1 MTADWDLE
9 LGKTYR
15 RTDIHEVYGGRRQG
29 GISPS
34 RVSPNVMLFTDP
46 TKNHRHGYF
55 DGWGE
60 DGCYHYAGE
69 GQTGDQKMV
78 QGNLTVLN
86 HIEEGRALRLLRI
99 VSTGQA
105 QYLGEFVLASDN
117 PYYLTDAPETDGGA
131 IRSVIMFRL
140 VPKNALPSSGAV
152 VLHTPA
158 TGLTVDDVDIEQH
171 NTERTYVDPSRA
183 PYESE
188 RREAAL
194 VQSYKGHLER
204 AGHTV
209 KRKRIYPPGEAKPL
223 YTDLHDITDNVLIE
237 AKGSVT
243 REAIRMA
250 IGQLFDYERHLEPT
264 PDLAI
269 LVPSLPRP
277 DLVDLSTGR
286 GISVIWQ
293 DGETFDQVVPGR

>member
-1 MTADWDLE
+1 MSIPWKVELDETSRRVDL
-9 LGKTYR
+9 
-15 RTDIHEVYGGRRQG
+15 HETYGGRRQG

-46 TKNHRHGYF
+46 VTGHKHGYF
-55 DGWGE
+55 DGWGD

-78 QGNLTVLN
+78 QGNLTVLR
-86 HIEEGRALRLLRI
+86 HAEEGRALRLFRI
-99 VSTGQA
+99 VSVGQA
-105 QYLGEFVLASDN
+105 KYLGEFTLPDHE
-117 PYYLTDAPETDGGA
+117 PWYDTDAPETNSDR
-131 IRSVIMFRL
+131 IRKVIMFRL
-140 VPKNALPSSGAV
+140 VPKHALPPSG
-152 VLHTPA
+152 LFLPHTPA
-158 TGLTVDDVDIEQH
+158 RTLEVEDVEVEQ
-171 NTERTYVDPSRA
+171 NNVERISVDPSRE

-209 KRKRIYPPGEAKPL
+209 KRKKIYPPNEAKPL
-223 YTDLHDITDNVLIE
+223 YTDLHDITDNLLIE

-250 IGQLFDYERHLEPT
+250 IGQLFDYERHLT
-264 PDLAI
+264 PSPRLAI

-277 DLVDLSTGR
+277 DLVELCAHR
-286 GISVIWQ
+286 GIGIIWQ
-293 DGETFDQVVPGR
+293 ADEGFLSIEP